1 MSTHRQPLSRRR
13 LVIDKAF
20 QGNFVLV
27 AVLIAVIVC
36 NALLVYGF
44 LFYEPLLYS
53 NFSLEKA
60 LGIAVVELAVVVLAS
75 VHSLKTS
82 KKLAGP
88 VHGVLRVMRAI
99 ESGDLSSR
107 IALRKG
113 EYFGDVLLQIN
124 QGLDSLEERVVSIQG
139 TVSEMQ
145 ELGEG
150 GRYDPELLTELQAKL
165 GELKTR
171 RNPPTG
177 PAGAEPSESWEGAP
191 AELRTVAVSN

>member
-124 QGLDSLEERVVSIQG
+124 LGLDSLEERVVSIQG

-145 ELGEG
+145 QLGEA
-150 GRYDPELLTELQAKL
+150 GRYDPELLAELQAKL
-165 GELKTR
+165 GELRTQ
-171 RNPPTG
+171 RNPPTST
-177 PAGAEPSESWEGAP
+177 AGAEPGESWESAP
-191 AELRTVAVSN
+191 AELRTVAVSD

>member
-36 NALLVYGF
+36 NALLVYGL

-60 LGIAVVELAVVVLAS
+60 LAIAVAELAVVVLAS

-88 VHGVLRVMRAI
+88 IHGVLRVMRAM
-99 ESGDLSSR
+99 ESGDFSSR

-124 QGLDSLEERVVSIQG
+124 QGLDSLEERVVSIQH
-139 TVSEMQ
+139 TVSEMKQ
-145 ELGEG
+145 LSDA
-150 GRYDPELLTELQAKL
+150 GRYDPDLLAELQAKL
-165 GELKTR
+165 SELKTQ
-171 RNPPTG
+171 RNPPTSKVGAG
-177 PAGAEPSESWEGAP
+177 PIECWEGAP
-191 AELRTVAVSN
+191 SELRTVAASD